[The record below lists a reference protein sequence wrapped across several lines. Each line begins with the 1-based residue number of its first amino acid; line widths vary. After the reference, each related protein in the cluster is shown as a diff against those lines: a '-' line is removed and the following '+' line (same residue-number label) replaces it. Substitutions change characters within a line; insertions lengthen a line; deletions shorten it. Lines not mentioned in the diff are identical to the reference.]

1 MTKKKSSESAE
12 TSGLHPA
19 VPDRYPAF
27 YMVVINSSRVKARLP
42 E

>member
-12 TSGLHPA
+12 ASGLHPA

-27 YMVVINSSRVKARLP
+27 FIW
-42 E
+42 

>member
-12 TSGLHPA
+12 TSGLPPA

-27 YMVVINSSRVKARLP
+27 LYGSYKLFQ

>member
-1 MTKKKSSESAE
+1 MTKKKVQNLLKHL
-12 TSGLHPA
+12 GLPPA

-27 YMVVINSSRVKARLP
+27 LYGSYKLFQ

>member
-1 MTKKKSSESAE
+1 MTKKKVQN
-12 TSGLHPA
+12 LLKHLPPA

-27 YMVVINSSRVKARLP
+27 LYGSYKLFQ

>member
-1 MTKKKSSESAE
+1 MTKKKVTESAE

-27 YMVVINSSRVKARLP
+27 LYGSYKLFKSKGEAP